1 MQRLLAPNLLLL
13 PRWPSSVPADAKR
26 LILIRHAEGWH
37 NKDYN
42 EKPNYMAD
50 GLGETE
56 AYWDARLTPDGVK
69 QTEALEAKLKPHAST
84 VQLVTSSPLTRA
96 LQTASIAFPD
106 RSKGHVRFVATSL
119 ARERVWNHQC
129 DRRRARTDISAEF
142 PHFDFSEIADG
153 ADEMWPHK
161 ETEPSPF
168 NSSAV
173 RVRAREML
181 QWIWARPES
190 GPIAVVSH
198 WVFLTHLLGLFNE
211 TEGLA
216 ADIGNADMRMVTLLR
231 APDEADKGKEPERG
245 REEL

>member
-1 MQRLLAPNLLLL
+1 MSSNNSLAIVWTDDGIKALTD
-13 PRWPSSVPADAKR
+13 DA
-26 LILIRHAEGWH
+26 
-37 NKDYN
+37 
-42 EKPNYMAD
+42 
-50 GLGETE
+50 LG
-56 AYWDARLTPDGVK
+56 R
-69 QTEALEAKLKPHAST
+69 
-84 VQLVTSSPLTRA
+84 
-96 LQTASIAFPD
+96 
-106 RSKGHVRFVATSL
+106 VATP
-119 ARERVWNHQC
+119 N
-129 DRRRARTDISAEF
+129 RRRARTDISAEF

-231 APDEADKGKEPERG
+231 APDEPDKSKEPERG
-245 REEL
+245 PKGTGATARMEF